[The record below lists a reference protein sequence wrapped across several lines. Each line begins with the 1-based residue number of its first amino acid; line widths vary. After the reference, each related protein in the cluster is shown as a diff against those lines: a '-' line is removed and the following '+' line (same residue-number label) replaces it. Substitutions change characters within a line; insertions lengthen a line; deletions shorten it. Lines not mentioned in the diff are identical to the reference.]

1 MDRGLDAATGVG
13 DGSDNPEPTIFNA
26 IEYALRHE
34 GVTEIAFS
42 EDGEYEVEIH
52 EASSLMPFVKCLLRE
67 LEVIT

>member
-1 MDRGLDAATGVG
+1 MAPNKKRL
-13 DGSDNPEPTIFNA
+13 PETAIFNA

-52 EASSLMPFVKCLLRE
+52 DASSLMPFVKCLLRE
-67 LEVIT
+67 LEAIR

>member
-1 MDRGLDAATGVG
+1 MMPIAPRLSETA
-13 DGSDNPEPTIFNA
+13 IFNA

-42 EDGEYEVEIH
+42 EDGEHEVEIH

-67 LEVIT
+67 LEVIS

>member
-1 MDRGLDAATGVG
+1 MTI
-13 DGSDNPEPTIFNA
+13 PEPTIFNA

>member
-1 MDRGLDAATGVG
+1 MAVTI
-13 DGSDNPEPTIFNA
+13 PEPTIFNA

-52 EASSLMPFVKCLLRE
+52 EASSLMPFVMCLLRE
-67 LEVIT
+67 LEVIS

>member
-1 MDRGLDAATGVG
+1 MAPTKKRLD
-13 DGSDNPEPTIFNA
+13 EPAIFNA
-26 IEYALRHE
+26 VEYALRHE

-52 EASSLMPFVKCLLRE
+52 EASSLMPFVRCLLRE

>member
-1 MDRGLDAATGVG
+1 MTTKPPTEAA
-13 DGSDNPEPTIFNA
+13 IFNA

-34 GVTEIAFS
+34 GVAEIAIS

-52 EASSLMPFVKCLLRE
+52 GASSLMPFVKCLLRE